1 MARETTPRGRDAAP
15 RSPAGPSPRES
26 GAKPDVRPRPSHWVV
41 GIDLGT
47 TNCVLAA
54 ADTRTDEATIDVLAI
69 PQVVAPKQVEA
80 RELLPSFLYL
90 AGADEVGALD
100 LPWATGRDTAVGVLA
115 RARGADVPG
124 HLVASAKSWLCHPG
138 VDRSAAILPWGAEE
152 GARRVS
158 PLDATAAYLAHLREA
173 WNAAHAGEKG
183 AELEAQDIYL
193 TVPASFDAAARELTV
208 QAASAAGLD
217 HVTLLEE
224 PQAACYAWIDASGDE
239 WRTALRPGDVVL
251 VCDVGGGTTDFSLIA
266 AEEEAGTLGLRR
278 VAVGDHI
285 LLGGDNMD
293 LALAYHVR
301 TALAGGGTTLD
312 VWQTRA
318 LVHACRGAKES
329 LLAEGAPESA
339 PVAILGRSRKV
350 IGGALK
356 TELARADAARIL
368 VDGFFPTVDADTRP
382 QRDRRTGLTEMG
394 LPYAADP
401 RLTAHLAE
409 FLARHREVGKP
420 TAVLFNGGVM
430 KADALRN
437 RLLAV
442 LRDWC
447 GADLRELRGIH
458 LDQAVARGAAYHG
471 LARRGRGIRIRGG
484 AARAYYIG
492 VETAMPAVPG
502 MPPPLKAVCLVPQ
515 GTEEGSEL
523 ELPGQEFGLVV
534 GEAAEFRMLGSSS
547 REEDALGTVL
557 EFWGDEVEELAP
569 LVTTLEWP
577 DHDGT
582 LVPVRLRVHL
592 TEIGTLELWCVARD
606 GARRWKLEFGVRQA
620 EAGAG
625 SSALRP

>member
-1 MARETTPRGRDAAP
+1 MAARAEQPR
-15 RSPAGPSPRES
+15 
-26 GAKPDVRPRPSHWVV
+26 WIV

-54 ADTRTDEATIDVLAI
+54 VDTRADGSAIAVLAI

-90 AGADEVGALD
+90 GGPEDVGALD
-100 LPWATGRDTAVGVLA
+100 LPWATGRDVAVGTLA
-115 RARGADVPG
+115 RARGAEVPSR
-124 HLVASAKSWLCHPG
+124 LVASAKSWLCNPN
-138 VDRSAAILPWGAEE
+138 VDRTAAILPWGAEE

-158 PLDATAAYLAHLREA
+158 PIAATAAYLAHLREA
-173 WNAAHAGEKG
+173 WNAAHAGERG
-183 AELEAQDIYL
+183 AKLEAQEIHL

-208 QAASAAGLD
+208 QAANDAGLA

-224 PQAACYAWIDASGDE
+224 PQAACYAWIDAQGDA
-239 WRTALRPGDVVL
+239 WRRGLRAGDLVL

-266 AEEEAGTLGLRR
+266 ADEEQGALTLRR

-293 LALAYHVR
+293 LSLAYAVR
-301 TALAGGGTTLD
+301 TRLAAEGTPLD

-329 LLAEGAPESA
+329 LLATDAPEKA

-356 TELARADAARIL
+356 TDLARAEAERVL
-368 VDGFFPTVDADTRP
+368 VDGFFPLVAADTRP
-382 QRDRRTGLTEMG
+382 TRERRTGLTEMG

-409 FLARHREVGKP
+409 FLARHREAGAP

-430 KADALRN
+430 KADALRE

-442 LRDWC
+442 VREWTG
-447 GADLRELRGIH
+447 GALRELRGIH
-458 LDQAVARGAAYHG
+458 LDQAVARGAAYAG

-502 MPPPLKAVCLVPQ
+502 MPPPLKAICLVPQ
-515 GTEEGSEL
+515 GTEEGTEL

-534 GEAAEFRMLGSSS
+534 GEPAEFRMLGSSS
-547 REEDALGTVL
+547 REEDRLGTVL
-557 EFWGDEVEELAP
+557 EVWGDEVEELAP

-582 LVPVRLRVHL
+582 IVPVRLRVHL

-606 GARRWKLEFGVRQA
+606 GRRWKLEFGVRHTP
-620 EAGAG
+620 EAA
-625 SSALRP
+625 

>member
-1 MARETTPRGRDAAP
+1 MARENP
-15 RSPAGPSPRES
+15 RSSGTSSRPADAGTGTPAR
-26 GAKPDVRPRPSHWVV
+26 WVV

-54 ADTRTDEATIDVLAI
+54 ADTRADPAAITVMGI

-90 AGADEVGALD
+90 AGPEEVGSLD
-100 LPWATGRDTAVGVLA
+100 LPWAAGRDLAVGVLA

-124 HLVASAKSWLCHPG
+124 RLVASAKSWLCNAS
-138 VDRSAAILPWGAEE
+138 VDRTAAILPWGADD

-158 PLDATAAYLAHLREA
+158 PVAATAAYLGHLRDA

-183 AELEAQDIYL
+183 ARLEAQDVYL

-208 QAASAAGLD
+208 QAAHEAGID

-224 PQAACYAWIDASGDE
+224 PQAACYAWIDASGE
-239 WRTALRPGDVVL
+239 GWRNTLRAGDLVL
-251 VCDVGGGTTDFSLIA
+251 VCDVGGGTSDFSLIA
-266 AEEEAGTLGLRR
+266 AEEDAGTLALRR

-293 LALAYHVR
+293 LTLAYHLR
-301 TALAGGGTTLD
+301 TALAASGTTLD

-318 LVHACRGAKES
+318 LVHACRGAKET
-329 LLAEGAPESA
+329 LLAAGAPAAA
-339 PVAILGRSRKV
+339 PVAVLGRSRKV

-356 TELARADAARIL
+356 TELQRADAERIL
-368 VDGFFPTVDADTRP
+368 VDGFFPVVDAAARP

-409 FLARHREVGKP
+409 FLARHREAGTP

-430 KADALRN
+430 KADALRA
-437 RLLAV
+437 RMLSV

-447 GADLRELRGIH
+447 GAELRELQGIH

-515 GTEEGSEL
+515 GTEEGTEL

-534 GEAAEFRMLGSSS
+534 GEPAEFRMLGSSS
-547 REEDALGTVL
+547 REEDTLGTVL
-557 EFWGDEVEELAP
+557 EVWGDEVEELAP
-569 LVTTLEWP
+569 LVTALEWP

-592 TEIGTLELWCVARD
+592 TEIGTLELWCVGRD
-606 GARRWKLEFGVRQA
+606 GRRWKLEFGVRHA
-620 EAGAG
+620 PEV
-625 SSALRP
+625 S

>member
-1 MARETTPRGRDAAP
+1 MARSTASGSAREA
-15 RSPAGPSPRES
+15 SPAR
-26 GAKPDVRPRPSHWVV
+26 WVI

-54 ADTRTDEATIDVLAI
+54 ADTQATTPAIAVLPI

-90 AGADEVGALD
+90 GGADEVGSLD
-100 LPWATGRDTAVGVLA
+100 LPWASGRDVAVGVLA

-124 HLVASAKSWLCHPG
+124 RLVASAKSWLCHAS
-138 VDRSAAILPWGAEE
+138 VDRTAAILPWGAEE
-152 GARRVS
+152 GARRIS
-158 PLDATAAYLAHLREA
+158 PVAATAAYLSHLRAA

-183 AELEAQDIYL
+183 ARLEAQDVYL

-208 QAASAAGLD
+208 QAAKEAGLES
-217 HVTLLEE
+217 VTLLEE
-224 PQAACYAWIDASGDE
+224 PQAACYAWIDASGDT
-239 WRTALRPGDVVL
+239 WRNDLRAGDVVL

-266 AEEEAGTLGLRR
+266 ATEDAGTLALQR

-293 LALAYHVR
+293 LALAYHLR
-301 TALAGGGTTLD
+301 TALASAGTQLD

-318 LVHACRGAKES
+318 LVHASRGAKET
-329 LLAEGAPESA
+329 LLADAAPDTTS
-339 PVAILGRSRKV
+339 VAVLGRSKKV

-356 TELARADAARIL
+356 TELARADAERIL
-368 VDGFFPTVDADTRP
+368 VDGFFPRVDADARP
-382 QRDRRTGLTEMG
+382 QRDRRAGLTEMG

-409 FLARHREVGKP
+409 FLARHRDAGTP

-430 KADALRN
+430 NADALRT
-437 RLLAV
+437 RLLGV
-442 LRDWC
+442 LREWC
-447 GADLRELRGIH
+447 GPELRELRGIN

-515 GTEEGSEL
+515 GTEEGTEL

-547 REEDALGTVL
+547 REEDRLGTVL
-557 EFWGDEVEELAP
+557 DFWGDEVEELAP

-606 GARRWKLEFGVRQA
+606 GRRWKLEFGVRHVPDA
-620 EAGAG
+620 A
-625 SSALRP
+625 

>member
-1 MARETTPRGRDAAP
+1 MAR
-15 RSPAGPSPRES
+15 S
-26 GAKPDVRPRPSHWVV
+26 GASGSAREATPARWVV

-54 ADTRTDEATIDVLAI
+54 ADTHAATPTIAVLAV

-90 AGADEVGALD
+90 GGPDEVGSLD
-100 LPWATGRDTAVGVLA
+100 LPWATGRDVAVGVLA
-115 RARGADVPG
+115 RSRGADVPG
-124 HLVASAKSWLCHPG
+124 RLVASAKSWLCHAT
-138 VDRSAAILPWGAEE
+138 VDRTAAILPWGAEA
-152 GARRVS
+152 GARRIS
-158 PLDATAAYLAHLREA
+158 PVAATAAYLSHLRAA

-183 AELEAQDIYL
+183 ARLEAQDVYL

-208 QAASAAGLD
+208 QAAKEAGLES
-217 HVTLLEE
+217 VTLLEE
-224 PQAACYAWIDASGDE
+224 PQAACYAWIDASGDT
-239 WRTALRPGDVVL
+239 WRNDLRAGDVVL

-266 AEEEAGTLGLRR
+266 ATEDSGTLALQR

-293 LALAYHVR
+293 LALAYHLR
-301 TALAGGGTTLD
+301 AALASAGTQLD

-318 LVHACRGAKES
+318 LVHASRGAKET
-329 LLAEGAPESA
+329 LLADGAPATTSIA
-339 PVAILGRSRKV
+339 VLGRSKKV

-356 TELARADAARIL
+356 TELTRADAERIL
-368 VDGFFPTVDADTRP
+368 VDGFFPRVDADARP

-409 FLARHREVGKP
+409 FLARHREAGKP

-430 KADALRN
+430 NADALRT
-437 RLLAV
+437 RLLGV

-447 GADLRELRGIH
+447 GPELRELRGID

-515 GTEEGSEL
+515 GTEEGTEL

-547 REEDALGTVL
+547 REEDRLGTVL

-606 GARRWKLEFGVRQA
+606 GRRWKLEFGVRHA
-620 EAGAG
+620 PDAA
-625 SSALRP
+625 SA

>member
-1 MARETTPRGRDAAP
+1 MARDTPP
-15 RSPAGPSPRES
+15 R
-26 GAKPDVRPRPSHWVV
+26 WVV

-54 ADTRTDEATIDVLAI
+54 ADTRAESPAITVLAI

-90 AGADEVGALD
+90 GGPDEIGSLD
-100 LPWATGRDTAVGVLA
+100 LPWASGRDLAVGVLA
-115 RARGADVPG
+115 RARGADVPAR
-124 HLVASAKSWLCHPG
+124 LVASAKSWLCYAA
-138 VDRSAAILPWGAEE
+138 VDRTAAILPWGAEE

-158 PLDATAAYLAHLREA
+158 PVAATAAYLTHLREA

-183 AELEAQDIYL
+183 ARLEAQDVYL

-208 QAASAAGLD
+208 RAASEAGLGQ
-217 HVTLLEE
+217 VTLLEE
-224 PQAACYAWIDASGDE
+224 PQAACYAWIDASGDG
-239 WRTALRPGDVVL
+239 WRSELRAGDLVL

-266 AEEEAGTLGLRR
+266 ASEEEGTLALRR
-278 VAVGDHI
+278 VAVGDHL

-293 LALAYHVR
+293 LTLAYHVR
-301 TALAGGGTTLD
+301 AALLAAGSSLD

-318 LVHACRGAKES
+318 LVYACRGAKET
-329 LLAEGAPESA
+329 LLAADAPATA
-339 PVAILGRSRKV
+339 PVAVLGRSRKV

-356 TELARADAARIL
+356 TELSRADAERIL
-368 VDGFFPTVDADTRP
+368 VDGFFPAVAADARP
-382 QRDRRTGLTEMG
+382 HHDRRSGLTEMG

-409 FLARHREVGKP
+409 FLARHGESGTP

-430 KADALRN
+430 KAAALRS
-437 RLLAV
+437 RLMDV
-442 LRDWC
+442 LRNWC
-447 GADLRELRGIH
+447 GAGLRELRGIH

-534 GEAAEFRMLGSSS
+534 GESAEFRMLGSSS
-547 REEDALGTVL
+547 REEDVLGTVL
-557 EFWGDEVEELAP
+557 EHWGDEVEELAP

-582 LVPVRLRVHL
+582 LVPVRLRVRL
-592 TEIGTLELWCVARD
+592 TEVGTLELWCVARD
-606 GARRWKLEFGVRQA
+606 DSRRWKLEFGVRHSP
-620 EAGAG
+620 EAAAGRAAGGA
-625 SSALRP
+625 

>member
-1 MARETTPRGRDAAP
+1 MAR
-15 RSPAGPSPRES
+15 S
-26 GAKPDVRPRPSHWVV
+26 GASGSAREATPARWVV

-54 ADTRTDEATIDVLAI
+54 ADTQADTPTIGVLPV

-90 AGADEVGALD
+90 GGPDEVGSLD
-100 LPWATGRDTAVGVLA
+100 LPWAAGRDVAVGVLA

-124 HLVASAKSWLCHPG
+124 RLVASAKSWLCHAT
-138 VDRSAAILPWGAEE
+138 VDRTAPILPWGAEE
-152 GARRVS
+152 GARRIS
-158 PLDATAAYLAHLREA
+158 PIAATAAYLSHLRAA

-183 AELEAQDIYL
+183 ARLEAQDVYL

-208 QAASAAGLD
+208 QAAKEAGLES
-217 HVTLLEE
+217 VTLLEE
-224 PQAACYAWIDASGDE
+224 PQAACYAWIDASGE
-239 WRTALRPGDVVL
+239 AWRNELRAGDVVL

-266 AEEEAGTLGLRR
+266 ATEETGTLALQR

-293 LALAYHVR
+293 LALAYHLR
-301 TALAGGGTTLD
+301 AALASAGTQLD

-318 LVHACRGAKES
+318 LVHASRGAKET
-329 LLAEGAPESA
+329 LLADGAPAATS
-339 PVAILGRSRKV
+339 VAVLGRSKKV

-356 TELARADAARIL
+356 TELTRADAERIL
-368 VDGFFPTVDADTRP
+368 VDGFFPRVDGDARP

-409 FLARHREVGKP
+409 FLARHREAGTP

-430 KADALRN
+430 NADALRT
-437 RLLAV
+437 RLLGV
-442 LRDWC
+442 LREWC
-447 GADLRELRGIH
+447 GSELRELRGIN

-515 GTEEGSEL
+515 GTEEGTEL

-534 GEAAEFRMLGSSS
+534 GESAEFRMLGSSS
-547 REEDALGTVL
+547 REEDRLGTVH
-557 EFWGDEVEELAP
+557 EFWGDEIEELAP

-606 GARRWKLEFGVRQA
+606 GRRWKLEFGVRHA
-620 EAGAG
+620 SDAA
-625 SSALRP
+625 

>member
-1 MARETTPRGRDAAP
+1 MTAARAEQPR
-15 RSPAGPSPRES
+15 
-26 GAKPDVRPRPSHWVV
+26 WIV

-54 ADTRTDEATIDVLAI
+54 VDTRADAPAIAVLAI
-69 PQVVAPKQVEA
+69 PQVVGPKQVEA
-80 RELLPSFLYL
+80 RDLLPSFLYL
-90 AGADEVGALD
+90 GGPEDVGALD
-100 LPWATGRDTAVGVLA
+100 LPWATGRDVAVGALA
-115 RARGADVPG
+115 RARGAEVPSR
-124 HLVASAKSWLCHPG
+124 LVASAKSWLCNPS
-138 VDRSAAILPWGAEE
+138 VDRAAPILPWGAEE
-152 GARRVS
+152 SARRVS
-158 PLDATAAYLAHLREA
+158 PIAATAAYLAHLREA
-173 WNAAHAGEKG
+173 WNAAHAGERG
-183 AELEAQDIYL
+183 AKLEAQEIYL

-208 QAASAAGLD
+208 QAANDAGLA

-224 PQAACYAWIDASGDE
+224 PQAACYAWIDASGDA
-239 WRTALRPGDVVL
+239 WRRELRAGDLVL

-266 AEEEAGTLGLRR
+266 ADEEQGGLALRR

-293 LALAYHVR
+293 LTLAYAVR
-301 TALAGGGTTLD
+301 ARLAAEGTPLD

-318 LVHACRGAKES
+318 LVHACRGAKEH
-329 LLAEGAPESA
+329 LLAADAPERA

-356 TELARADAARIL
+356 TELARAEAERIL
-368 VDGFFPTVDADTRP
+368 VDGFFPRVAADARP
-382 QRDRRTGLTEMG
+382 ARERRTGLTEMG
-394 LPYAADP
+394 LPYASDP

-409 FLARHREVGKP
+409 FLARHREAGVP

-430 KADALRN
+430 KADALRE

-442 LRDWC
+442 LREWTG
-447 GADLRELRGIH
+447 GALRELRGIH
-458 LDQAVARGAAYHG
+458 LDQAVARGAAYSG

-502 MPPPLKAVCLVPQ
+502 MPPPLKAICLVPQ
-515 GTEEGSEL
+515 GTEEGTEL

-534 GEAAEFRMLGSSS
+534 GEPAEFRMLGSSS
-547 REEDALGTVL
+547 REEDALGTAL
-557 EFWGDEVEELAP
+557 ELWGDEVEELTP
-569 LVTTLEWP
+569 LTTTLTWP

-592 TEIGTLELWCVARD
+592 TEIGTLEVWCVARD
-606 GARRWKLEFGVRQA
+606 GQRRWKLEFGVRHQPDA
-620 EAGAG
+620 PAGA
-625 SSALRP
+625 AAVHP

>member
-1 MARETTPRGRDAAP
+1 MVRDTPP
-15 RSPAGPSPRES
+15 R
-26 GAKPDVRPRPSHWVV
+26 WVV

-54 ADTRTDEATIDVLAI
+54 ADTRAESPAIAVLAI

-90 AGADEVGALD
+90 GGPDEIGSLD
-100 LPWATGRDTAVGVLA
+100 LPWASGRDLAVGVLA
-115 RARGADVPG
+115 RARGAEVPTR
-124 HLVASAKSWLCHPG
+124 LVASAKSWLCYAA
-138 VDRSAAILPWGAEE
+138 VDRTAAILPWGAEE

-158 PLDATAAYLAHLREA
+158 PVAATAAYLTHLREA

-183 AELEAQDIYL
+183 ARLEAQDVYL

-208 QAASAAGLD
+208 TAASAAGLGQ
-217 HVTLLEE
+217 VTLLEE
-224 PQAACYAWIDASGDE
+224 PQAACYAWIDASGDG
-239 WRTALRPGDVVL
+239 WRSELRAGDLVL

-266 AEEEAGTLGLRR
+266 ATEEEGTLALRR
-278 VAVGDHI
+278 VAVGDHL

-293 LALAYHVR
+293 LTLAYHVR
-301 TALAGGGTTLD
+301 AGLLAAGSSLD

-318 LVHACRGAKES
+318 LVYACRSAKET
-329 LLAEGAPESA
+329 LLAADAPATA
-339 PVAILGRSRKV
+339 PVAVLGRSRKV

-356 TELARADAARIL
+356 TELSRADAERIL
-368 VDGFFPTVDADTRP
+368 VDGFFPAVAADARP
-382 QRDRRTGLTEMG
+382 HHDRRAGLTEMG

-401 RLTAHLAE
+401 RLSAHLAE
-409 FLARHREVGKP
+409 FLARHGESGTP

-430 KADALRN
+430 KADALRS
-437 RLLAV
+437 RLMDV
-442 LRDWC
+442 LRNWC
-447 GADLRELRGIH
+447 GPALRELRGIH

-534 GEAAEFRMLGSSS
+534 GESAEFRMLGSSS
-547 REEDALGTVL
+547 REDDVLGTVL
-557 EFWGDEVEELAP
+557 EHWGDEVEELAP

-606 GARRWKLEFGVRQA
+606 DTRRWKLEFGVRQSPDA
-620 EAGAG
+620 PESGNESPARDDAN
-625 SSALRP
+625 R

>member
-1 MARETTPRGRDAAP
+1 MARDGQAR
-15 RSPAGPSPRES
+15 
-26 GAKPDVRPRPSHWVV
+26 WIV

-47 TNCVLAA
+47 TNSVLAA
-54 ADTRTDEATIDVLAI
+54 VDTRADAAPIDVLPI

-90 AGADEVGALD
+90 AGPEEVGSLD
-100 LPWATGRDTAVGVLA
+100 LPWATGRDTAVGALA

-124 HLVASAKSWLCHPG
+124 RLVASAKSWLCSAT
-138 VDRSAAILPWGAEE
+138 VDRSAPILPWGAEE

-158 PLDATAAYLAHLREA
+158 PIDATAAYLGHLREA

-183 AELEAQDIYL
+183 AKLEQQEIYL

-208 QAASAAGLD
+208 EAASAAGLP

-224 PQAACYAWIDASGDE
+224 PQAACYAWIDASGDG
-239 WRTALRPGDVVL
+239 WRNALRPGDVIL

-266 AEEEAGTLGLRR
+266 AEEEGGGALGLRR

-293 LALAYHVR
+293 LALAYATR
-301 TALAGGGTTLD
+301 QTLAAAGTTLD

-318 LVHACRGAKES
+318 LVHACRAAKET
-329 LLAEGAPESA
+329 LLAAEAPASA

-356 TELARADAARIL
+356 TELARADAERIL
-368 VDGFFPTVDADTRP
+368 VDGFFPAVAADARP

-394 LPYAADP
+394 LPYAADA

-409 FLARHREVGKP
+409 FLARHREAGAP

-447 GADLRELRGIH
+447 GSELRELRGIH

-523 ELPGQEFGLVV
+523 ELPNQEFGLVV

-557 EFWGDEVEELAP
+557 DVWGDEVEELAP

-606 GARRWKLEFGVRQA
+606 GRRWKLEFGVRHQPA
-620 EAGAG
+620 A
-625 SSALRP
+625 

>member
-1 MARETTPRGRDAAP
+1 MARSTASGSAREA
-15 RSPAGPSPRES
+15 SPAR
-26 GAKPDVRPRPSHWVV
+26 WVI

-54 ADTRTDEATIDVLAI
+54 ADTQATTPAIAVLPI

-90 AGADEVGALD
+90 GGADEVGSLD
-100 LPWATGRDTAVGVLA
+100 LPWASGRDVAVGVLA

-124 HLVASAKSWLCHPG
+124 RLVASAKSWLCHAS
-138 VDRSAAILPWGAEE
+138 VDRTAAILPWGAEE
-152 GARRVS
+152 GARRIS
-158 PLDATAAYLAHLREA
+158 PVAATAAYLSHLRAA

-183 AELEAQDIYL
+183 ARLEAQDVYL

-208 QAASAAGLD
+208 QAAKEAGLES
-217 HVTLLEE
+217 VTLLEE
-224 PQAACYAWIDASGDE
+224 PQAACYAWIDASGDT
-239 WRTALRPGDVVL
+239 WRNDLRAGDVVL

-266 AEEEAGTLGLRR
+266 ATEDAGTLALQR

-293 LALAYHVR
+293 LALAYHLR
-301 TALAGGGTTLD
+301 TALASAGTQLD

-318 LVHACRGAKES
+318 LVHASRGAKET
-329 LLAEGAPESA
+329 LLADGAPDTTS
-339 PVAILGRSRKV
+339 VAVLGRSKKV

-356 TELARADAARIL
+356 TELARADAERIL
-368 VDGFFPTVDADTRP
+368 VDGFFPRVDADARP
-382 QRDRRTGLTEMG
+382 QRDRRAGLTEMG

-409 FLARHREVGKP
+409 FLARHRDAGTP

-430 KADALRN
+430 NADALRT
-437 RLLAV
+437 RLLGV
-442 LRDWC
+442 LREWC
-447 GADLRELRGIH
+447 GPELRELRGIN

-515 GTEEGSEL
+515 GTEEGTEL

-547 REEDALGTVL
+547 REEDRLGTVL
-557 EFWGDEVEELAP
+557 DFWGDEVEELAP

-606 GARRWKLEFGVRQA
+606 GRRWKLEFGVRHVPDA
-620 EAGAG
+620 A
-625 SSALRP
+625 

>member
-1 MARETTPRGRDAAP
+1 MAREKSSAASDTAA
-15 RSPAGPSPRES
+15 R
-26 GAKPDVRPRPSHWVV
+26 WVV

-54 ADTRTDEATIDVLAI
+54 ADTRAESPAITVMAI

-90 AGADEVGALD
+90 AGSDEVGSLD
-100 LPWATGRDTAVGVLA
+100 LPWASGRDVAVGVLA

-124 HLVASAKSWLCHPG
+124 RLVASAKSWLCNAS
-138 VDRSAAILPWGAEE
+138 VDRSAAILPWGAEAD
-152 GARRVS
+152 ARRVS
-158 PLDATAAYLAHLREA
+158 PIAATAAYLTHLRDA

-183 AELEAQDIYL
+183 AKLEAQDVYL

-208 QAASAAGLD
+208 QAAKDAGLGS
-217 HVTLLEE
+217 VTLLEE
-224 PQAACYAWIDASGDE
+224 PQAACYAWIDASGDA
-239 WRTALRPGDVVL
+239 WRSALRAGDLVL
-251 VCDVGGGTTDFSLIA
+251 VCDVGGGTSDFSLIA
-266 AEEEAGTLGLRR
+266 AEEEAGTLALRR

-293 LALAYHVR
+293 LTLAYHLR
-301 TALAGGGTTLD
+301 STLAASGTTLD

-318 LVHACRGAKES
+318 LVHAARGAKEA
-329 LLAEGAPESA
+329 LLATDAPDSA
-339 PVAILGRSRKV
+339 PVAVLGRSRKV

-356 TELARADAARIL
+356 TELARADAQRIL
-368 VDGFFPTVDADTRP
+368 VDGFFPMVDADAKP
-382 QRDRRTGLTEMG
+382 QRDRRAGLTEMG
-394 LPYAADP
+394 LPYAADA

-409 FLARHREVGKP
+409 FLARHREAGTP

-430 KADALRN
+430 KADALRE
-437 RLLAV
+437 RMLGV
-442 LRDWC
+442 LRSWC
-447 GADLRELRGIH
+447 GDGLRELHGIH

-523 ELPGQEFGLVV
+523 ELPGAEFGLVV
-534 GEAAEFRMLGSSS
+534 GEPAEFRMLGSSS
-547 REEDALGTVL
+547 REEDQLGTTL

-592 TEIGTLELWCVARD
+592 TEIGTLELSCVARD
-606 GARRWKLEFGVRQA
+606 GRRWKLEFGVRHA
-620 EAGAG
+620 PEAA
-625 SSALRP
+625 

>member
-1 MARETTPRGRDAAP
+1 MAARAEPPR
-15 RSPAGPSPRES
+15 
-26 GAKPDVRPRPSHWVV
+26 WIV

-54 ADTRTDEATIDVLAI
+54 ADTRPDAPAIAVLPI

-90 AGADEVGALD
+90 GGPEDVGALD
-100 LPWATGRDTAVGVLA
+100 LPWATGRDLAVGVLA
-115 RARGADVPG
+115 RARGADVPSR
-124 HLVASAKSWLCHPG
+124 LVASAKSWLCNPS
-138 VDRSAAILPWGAEE
+138 VDRTAAILPWGAEE
-152 GARRVS
+152 SARHVT
-158 PLDATAAYLAHLREA
+158 PIAATAAYLAHLREA
-173 WNAAHAGEKG
+173 WNAAHAGERG
-183 AELEAQDIYL
+183 AKLEAQEVYL

-208 QAASAAGLD
+208 QAASEAGLP

-224 PQAACYAWIDASGDE
+224 PQAACYAWIDASGE
-239 WRTALRPGDVVL
+239 AWRRQLAAGDLVL

-266 AEEEAGTLGLRR
+266 ADEEQGTLALRR

-293 LALAYHVR
+293 LTLAYAVR
-301 TALAGGGTTLD
+301 ARLASEGTPLD

-318 LVHACRGAKES
+318 LVHACRGAKET
-329 LLAEGAPESA
+329 LLAADAPERA

-356 TELARADAARIL
+356 TELARAEAERIL
-368 VDGFFPTVDADTRP
+368 VDGFFPRVDADARP
-382 QRDRRTGLTEMG
+382 TRDRRTGLTEMG

-409 FLARHREVGKP
+409 FLARHRDAGAP

-430 KADALRN
+430 KADALRE

-442 LRDWC
+442 LREWT
-447 GADLRELRGIH
+447 GGELRELRGIH
-458 LDQAVARGAAYHG
+458 LDQAVARGAAYSG

-502 MPPPLKAVCLVPQ
+502 MPPPLKAICLVPR
-515 GTEEGSEL
+515 GTEEGTEL

-534 GEAAEFRMLGSSS
+534 GEPAEFRMLGSSS
-547 REEDALGTVL
+547 REEDRLGTVL
-557 EFWGDEVEELAP
+557 EFWGDEVEELTP
-569 LVTTLEWP
+569 LTTTLTWR

-582 LVPVRLRVHL
+582 LVPVRLRAHL
-592 TEIGTLELWCVARD
+592 TEIGTLEVWCVARD
-606 GARRWKLEFGVRQA
+606 GERRWKLEFGVRHQPA
-620 EAGAG
+620 D
-625 SSALRP
+625 SAAHAV

>member
-1 MARETTPRGRDAAP
+1 MAARAEQPR
-15 RSPAGPSPRES
+15 
-26 GAKPDVRPRPSHWVV
+26 WIV

-54 ADTRTDEATIDVLAI
+54 VDTRADGSAIAVLAI

-90 AGADEVGALD
+90 GGPEDVGALD
-100 LPWATGRDTAVGVLA
+100 LPWATGRDVAVGTLA
-115 RARGADVPG
+115 RARGAEVPSR
-124 HLVASAKSWLCHPG
+124 LVASAKSWLCNPN
-138 VDRSAAILPWGAEE
+138 VDRTAAILPWGAEE

-158 PLDATAAYLAHLREA
+158 PIAATAAYLAHLREA
-173 WNAAHAGEKG
+173 WNAAHAGERG
-183 AELEAQDIYL
+183 AKLEAQEIHL

-208 QAASAAGLD
+208 QAANDAGLA

-224 PQAACYAWIDASGDE
+224 PQAACYAWIDAQGDA
-239 WRTALRPGDVVL
+239 WRRGLRAGDLVL

-266 AEEEAGTLGLRR
+266 ADEEQGALTLRR

-293 LALAYHVR
+293 LTLAYAVR
-301 TALAGGGTTLD
+301 TRLAAEGTPLD

-318 LVHACRGAKES
+318 LVHACRSAKES
-329 LLAEGAPESA
+329 LLATDAPEKA

-356 TELARADAARIL
+356 TDLARAEAERIL
-368 VDGFFPTVDADTRP
+368 VDGFFPLVAADARPTRE
-382 QRDRRTGLTEMG
+382 RRTGLTEMG

-409 FLARHREVGKP
+409 FLARHREAGAP

-430 KADALRN
+430 KADALRE

-442 LRDWC
+442 LREWTG
-447 GADLRELRGIH
+447 GALRELRGIH
-458 LDQAVARGAAYHG
+458 LDQAVARGAAYAG

-502 MPPPLKAVCLVPQ
+502 MPPPLKAICLVPQ
-515 GTEEGSEL
+515 GTEEGTEL

-534 GEAAEFRMLGSSS
+534 GEPAEFRMLGSSS
-547 REEDALGTVL
+547 REDDALGTVL
-557 EFWGDEVEELAP
+557 EFWGDEVEELTP
-569 LVTTLEWP
+569 LTTTLTWP

-592 TEIGTLELWCVARD
+592 TEIGTLEVWCVARD
-606 GARRWKLEFGVRQA
+606 GQRRWKLEFGVRHQPDETA
-620 EAGAG
+620 ARAI
-625 SSALRP
+625 

>member
-1 MARETTPRGRDAAP
+1 MAR
-15 RSPAGPSPRES
+15 S
-26 GAKPDVRPRPSHWVV
+26 GASGSAREATPARWVV

-54 ADTRTDEATIDVLAI
+54 ADTHAATPTIAVLAV

-90 AGADEVGALD
+90 GGPDEVGSLD
-100 LPWATGRDTAVGVLA
+100 LPWATGRDVAVGVLA
-115 RARGADVPG
+115 RSRGADVPG
-124 HLVASAKSWLCHPG
+124 RLVASAKSWLCHAT
-138 VDRSAAILPWGAEE
+138 VDRTAAILPWGAEE
-152 GARRVS
+152 GARRIS
-158 PLDATAAYLAHLREA
+158 PVAATAAYLSHLRAA

-183 AELEAQDIYL
+183 ARLEAQDVYL

-208 QAASAAGLD
+208 QAAKEAGLES
-217 HVTLLEE
+217 VTLLEE
-224 PQAACYAWIDASGDE
+224 PQAACYAWIDASGDT
-239 WRTALRPGDVVL
+239 WRNDLRAGDVVL

-266 AEEEAGTLGLRR
+266 ATEDSGTLALQR

-293 LALAYHVR
+293 LALAYHLR
-301 TALAGGGTTLD
+301 AALASAGTQLD

-318 LVHACRGAKES
+318 LVHASRGAKET
-329 LLAEGAPESA
+329 LLADGAPATTSIA
-339 PVAILGRSRKV
+339 VLGRSKKV

-356 TELARADAARIL
+356 TELARADAERIL
-368 VDGFFPTVDADTRP
+368 VDGFFPRVDADARP

-409 FLARHREVGKP
+409 FLARHREAGKP

-430 KADALRN
+430 NADALRT
-437 RLLAV
+437 RLLGV

-447 GADLRELRGIH
+447 GPELRELRGID

-515 GTEEGSEL
+515 GTEEGTEL

-547 REEDALGTVL
+547 REEDRLGTVL

-606 GARRWKLEFGVRQA
+606 GRRWKLEFGVRHA
-620 EAGAG
+620 PDAA
-625 SSALRP
+625 SA

>member
-1 MARETTPRGRDAAP
+1 MARASSSPRDSAA
-15 RSPAGPSPRES
+15 SPAR
-26 GAKPDVRPRPSHWVV
+26 WVV

-54 ADTRTDEATIDVLAI
+54 ADTTVEPAAIAVVPI

-80 RELLPSFLYL
+80 RDLLPSFLYL
-90 AGADEVGALD
+90 AGPDEVGSLD
-100 LPWATGRDTAVGVLA
+100 LPWARDRDVAVGVLA

-124 HLVASAKSWLCHPG
+124 RLVASAKSWLCNAS
-138 VDRSAAILPWGAEE
+138 VDRTAPILPWGAED

-158 PLDATAAYLAHLREA
+158 PIAATAAYLGHLREA

-183 AELEAQDIYL
+183 ARLEAQDVYL

-208 QAASAAGLD
+208 QAAKDAGLE

-224 PQAACYAWIDASGDE
+224 PQAACYAWIDASGDR
-239 WRTALRPGDVVL
+239 WRSALRPGDVVL

-266 AEEEAGTLGLRR
+266 AEEESGGLALRR

-293 LALAYHVR
+293 LTLAYHLRSQLV
-301 TALAGGGTTLD
+301 AAGTTLD

-318 LVHACRGAKES
+318 LVHASRGAKET
-329 LLAEGAPESA
+329 LLAAAAPDEA
-339 PVAILGRSRKV
+339 PVAVLGRSRKV

-356 TELARADAARIL
+356 TTLTRADAARIL
-368 VDGFFPTVDADTRP
+368 VDGFFPEVDADARP

-394 LPYAADP
+394 LAYAADP

-409 FLARHREVGKP
+409 FLARHREAGTP

-430 KADALRN
+430 KAGALRE
-437 RLLAV
+437 RLLTV
-442 LRDWC
+442 LRSWC
-447 GADLRELRGIH
+447 GTELRELSGIH

-471 LARRGRGIRIRGG
+471 LARRGRGVRIRGG

-502 MPPPLKAVCLVPQ
+502 MARPLKAICLVPQ

-547 REEDALGTVL
+547 REEDTLGTVL
-557 EFWGDEVEELAP
+557 EDWGDEVEELTP
-569 LVTTLEWP
+569 LVTTLEWR

-592 TEIGTLELWCVARD
+592 TEIGTLELWCVARTGD
-606 GARRWKLEFGVRQA
+606 QRWKLEFGVRQPH
-620 EAGAG
+620 E
-625 SSALRP
+625 

>member
-1 MARETTPRGRDAAP
+1 MAR
-15 RSPAGPSPRES
+15 S
-26 GAKPDVRPRPSHWVV
+26 GASGSAREATPARWVV

-54 ADTRTDEATIDVLAI
+54 ADTHAATPTIAVLAV

-90 AGADEVGALD
+90 GGPDEVGSLD
-100 LPWATGRDTAVGVLA
+100 LPWATGRDVAVGVLA
-115 RARGADVPG
+115 RSRGADVPG
-124 HLVASAKSWLCHPG
+124 RLVASAKSWLCHAT
-138 VDRSAAILPWGAEE
+138 VDRTAAILPWGAEE
-152 GARRVS
+152 GARRIS
-158 PLDATAAYLAHLREA
+158 PVAATAAYLSHLRAA

-183 AELEAQDIYL
+183 ARLEAQDVYL

-208 QAASAAGLD
+208 QAAKEAGLES
-217 HVTLLEE
+217 VTLLEE
-224 PQAACYAWIDASGDE
+224 PQAACYAWIDASGDT
-239 WRTALRPGDVVL
+239 WRNDLRAGDVVL

-266 AEEEAGTLGLRR
+266 ATEDSGTLALQR

-293 LALAYHVR
+293 LALAYHLR
-301 TALAGGGTTLD
+301 AALASAGTQLD

-318 LVHACRGAKES
+318 LVHASRGAKET
-329 LLAEGAPESA
+329 LLADGAPATTSIA
-339 PVAILGRSRKV
+339 VLGRSKKV

-356 TELARADAARIL
+356 TELTRADAERIL
-368 VDGFFPTVDADTRP
+368 VDGFFPRVDADARP

-409 FLARHREVGKP
+409 FLARHREAGKP

-430 KADALRN
+430 NADALRT
-437 RLLAV
+437 RLLGV

-447 GADLRELRGIH
+447 GPELRELRGID

-515 GTEEGSEL
+515 GTEEGTEL

-547 REEDALGTVL
+547 REEDRLGTVL

-606 GARRWKLEFGVRQA
+606 GRRWKLEFGVRHA
-620 EAGAG
+620 PDAA
-625 SSALRP
+625 SA

>member
-1 MARETTPRGRDAAP
+1 MARDASARASGSAP
-15 RSPAGPSPRES
+15 R
-26 GAKPDVRPRPSHWVV
+26 WIV

-54 ADTRTDEATIDVLAI
+54 ADTRAEDATITVVPI
-69 PQVVAPKQVEA
+69 PQVVASKQVEA
-80 RELLPSFLYL
+80 HELLPSFLYL
-90 AGADEVGALD
+90 AGNDEVGSLD
-100 LPWATGRDTAVGVLA
+100 LPWATGRDFAVGVFA
-115 RARGADVPG
+115 RARGADVPDR
-124 HLVASAKSWLCHPG
+124 LVASAKSWLCNAS
-138 VDRSAAILPWGAEE
+138 VDRTAAILPWGADAD
-152 GARRVS
+152 ARRVS
-158 PLDATAAYLAHLREA
+158 PIAATAAYLAHLRDA
-173 WNAAHAGEKG
+173 WNAAHGAEKG
-183 AELEAQDIYL
+183 ARLEAQEIYL

-208 QAASAAGLD
+208 QAAKDAGLA

-224 PQAACYAWIDASGDE
+224 PQAACYAWIDASGDA
-239 WRTALRPGDVVL
+239 WRSALRSGDLVL

-266 AEEEAGTLGLRR
+266 AEEEDGTLALRR

-293 LALAYHVR
+293 LTLAHGVR
-301 TALAGGGTTLD
+301 RTLAESGSALD
-312 VWQTRA
+312 VWQGRA
-318 LVHACRGAKES
+318 LVHACRAAKET
-329 LLAEGAPESA
+329 LLAEGAPA
-339 PVAILGRSRKV
+339 ATPVAVLGRSRKV

-356 TELARADAARIL
+356 TELARADAERIL
-368 VDGFFPTVDADTRP
+368 VDGFFPVVAADARP
-382 QRDRRTGLTEMG
+382 ERQRRTGLTEMG

-409 FLARHREVGKP
+409 FLARHRDAGTP

-430 KADALRN
+430 KADALRA

-442 LRDWC
+442 LRSWC
-447 GADLRELRGIH
+447 GADLRELSGIH

-492 VETAMPAVPG
+492 IETAMPAVPG
-502 MPPPLKAVCLVPQ
+502 MPPPLKAICLVPQ

-547 REEDALGTVL
+547 REEDTLGTVL

-577 DHDGT
+577 DHAGT

-606 GARRWKLEFGVRQA
+606 GHRWKLEFGVRHQP
-620 EAGAG
+620 
-625 SSALRP
+625 SA